1 MKNTMKKFVGVI
13 MILVIMMSFG
23 CTAFAVYD
31 GEEETIDYEFVAC
44 LAALGMK
51 PDVKL
56 DNSGMVWSRTCTL
69 ADLAKTAEDLD
80 GECDFAGEGM
90 AYMWY
95 SMEDNIGTMTL
106 VGTFTYY
113 WADDEEAEYTYYQ
126 AVFECDECGESL
138 QALLFF
144 FRKEVKIQNGSRKH
158 YYHCCAGHW
167 MVYCR
172 YYSREK
178 HS

>member
-1 MKNTMKKFVGVI
+1 MKNTMKKFIGVI
-13 MILVIMMSFG
+13 MILAIMMSFG

-56 DNSGMVWSRTCTL
+56 DDSGMVWSRTCTL

-90 AYMWY
+90 VYMWY

-126 AVFECDECGESL
+126 AVFECDEYGEFS
-138 QALLFF
+138 
-144 FRKEVKIQNGSRKH
+144 
-158 YYHCCAGHW
+158 
-167 MVYCR
+167 MVTESFDELYW
-172 YYSREK
+172 
-178 HS
+178 